1 MTSVAHLQF
10 RVVWAWS
17 AAGRAIPRRYRS
29 TGSPLIALT
38 LILAAL
44 APSAAGQPR
53 SESVPPSLTLQPG
66 ERIAIV
72 GNALGDRMQHHG
84 WLETM
89 LHTQHPQH
97 RLVVRNLAFAG
108 DEVALRMR
116 SKDFG
121 TPDEWLTRVGAGV
134 VFAFFGFNESF
145 RGEAGLPQFKR
156 ELEGFLQTTRARN
169 YSGLGPPRVV
179 LFSPI
184 TTERH
189 PDRNLTLPEE
199 NNANLARYAAA
210 MAEVATDREGVTFVD
225 LFPIAQKLFAEAAH
239 KGSPLTF
246 NGVHL
251 TEAGEARLAE
261 QIFPRLFGGTP
272 APKIDEN
279 LRAAVNAKNAQ
290 WHARYRTLD
299 GYNVYGGRSQGAYSA
314 GEGQPK
320 ISNFQVMH
328 EELTQRDVLTSNH
341 DLRVW
346 GVTQKRDLGSEERPL
361 PPVTPAPTTKPGP
374 NPDGSHRFLDPEEA
388 IAKMTVQPGLKVN
401 LFASEKQFPELAKP
415 VQMAWDTR
423 GRLWVA
429 VWPNYPLRTPTSK
442 IGDKLLILE
451 DTDADGR
458 ADRCITFIDDLDSP
472 TGFQFYK
479 DGVLLVQAPEVW
491 FIRDT
496 DGDDRADF
504 KERVLMGLDSADTH
518 HQANSLTIEPG
529 GAIYLSDGVFHR
541 TQVET
546 ALGPVRNNDAA
557 IYRYEPN
564 TGRFETYIAY
574 GFANPHGRVFDYWGN
589 DLVTDG
595 TGNRTFFAAA
605 FSGRLDFPRKHPTLN
620 EFWPHVTR
628 PSATSM
634 ILTSR
639 HFPDEF
645 QGHFLNGNVIRYQG
659 FYRVRIEDDGSGL
672 KGIREPDFLSS
683 SDPNFRPVAS
693 NTGPDGAVYIADWH
707 SPVISHTLLNHLR
720 EPNRGPEYGRVYRV
734 TYEGRPLLTP
744 PKIHGQPIASLLE
757 LLKEPENQVREWAR
771 LELGKHPASAVTAG
785 LRRWM
790 AGLDATQADYQHQ
803 LLEALWVY
811 QWHNVVEPD
820 LLRKLLGSPDP
831 RARVAATRVLCYWR
845 DRIPEALPLLR
856 TQAADEH
863 PRVRLHAVRAASFFS
878 SADAVDIA
886 LTAIRSPLD
895 YYLNYTL
902 NETLKQLQPFWR
914 EQLHPDSVLLAG
926 APERIPFLLRTVTT
940 AELLRLPRTDAV
952 LEQIVTRPGLAD
964 SARLEALQELGRVRR
979 TSPTVLVLALAEE
992 RKDIDVAGVG
1002 RVLAAQPAVELRQVR
1017 ERIATLATAHAGEKM
1032 RAHAWA
1038 ALMVADGSLDRAWT
1052 QASASLAGLADLLE
1066 GVAVLPDASL
1076 RVSAYAR
1083 VVPLLQQKPA
1093 SPAEVTLQAAAIRAT
1108 VGTRQEQAQLFS
1120 ILAGLIQ
1127 RGESVLPAAEG
1138 LRAMP
1143 RAAWSKSASIELV
1156 AGLIAWAKK
1165 TPSSKRNE
1173 PGYLGIVQ
1181 LAGETMARLPAED
1194 AARLAQELKPL
1205 RNNRFIIRAVPE
1217 EMRFDMPRIVVE
1229 AGRQFIIVFENPDAM
1244 PHNLLVVKPG
1254 TREKVG
1260 VAAMQMS
1267 PGQLDSR
1274 GRAYTPDT
1282 PDVIAGTRLVEPG
1295 QSEQIYVV
1303 APATRGTYEYVC
1315 TFPGHWVNM
1324 RGELVVTYDPDA
1336 YRAQGN
1342 AAAGS
1347 TPASGAGAAEH
1358 QHGTK

>member
-1 MTSVAHLQF
+1 MIPSIPLSL
-10 RVVWAWS
+10 VVS
-17 AAGRAIPRRYRS
+17 AIAICSLLHGQTRS
-29 TGSPLIALT
+29 TP
-38 LILAAL
+38 AA
-44 APSAAGQPR
+44 AAATP
-53 SESVPPSLTLQPG
+53 LTLQPG
-66 ERIAIV
+66 DHVALI
-72 GNALGDRMQHHG
+72 GNSLADRMQHHG
-84 WLETM
+84 WFETM

-121 TPDEWLTRVGAGV
+121 TPDEWLTRVGANV
-134 VFAFFGFNESF
+134 VFAYFGFNESF

-156 ELEGFLQTTRARN
+156 ELEEFLRLTREKN
-169 YSGLGPPRVV
+169 YSGLGPPRII

-184 TTERH
+184 ATERH
-189 PDRNLTLPEE
+189 PDRNLILPEE
-199 NNANLARYAAA
+199 NNENLARYTAA
-210 MAEVATDREGVTFVD
+210 MADVAADREGVTFVD
-225 LFPIAQKLFAEAAH
+225 LFSVSQKLYAEAAV
-239 KGSPLTF
+239 KGAPLTF

-261 QIFPRLFGGTP
+261 QIFPRLFGGMS
-272 APKIDEN
+272 APKVDER
-279 LRAAVNAKNAQ
+279 LRAAVNAKNAE

-320 ISNFQVMH
+320 ISNFQVMQ
-328 EELTQRDVLTSNH
+328 EELAQRDVLTTNL

-346 GVTQKRDLGSEERPL
+346 GVTQGRDLSSEKLSL
-361 PPVTPAPTTKPGP
+361 PSVTPAPSTKPGP

-429 VWPNYPLRTPTSK
+429 VWPNYPLRKPTSTQ
-442 IGDKLLILE
+442 GDKLLILE

-458 ADRCITFIDDLDSP
+458 ADRCTTFIDDLDCP

-479 DGVLLVQAPEVW
+479 DGVLLVQAPDVW

-496 DGDDRADF
+496 DGDGRADHR
-504 KERVLMGLDSADTH
+504 ERVLMGLDSADTH

-605 FSGRLDFPRKHPTLN
+605 FSGKLDFPKKHPTLN
-620 EFWPHVTR
+620 EFWPHITR

-639 HFPDEF
+639 HFPEEF

-659 FYRVRIEDDGSGL
+659 FYRVRIEDDGAGL

-707 SPVISHTLLNHLR
+707 SPIIAHTLVNHLR
-720 EPNRGPEYGRVYRV
+720 DPNRGPEYGRIYRV
-734 TYEGRPLLTP
+734 THEGRALLTS
-744 PKIHGQPIASLLE
+744 PKIHGQPIAALLE
-757 LLKEPENQVREWAR
+757 LLKEPENQVREWAK
-771 LELGKHPASAVTAG
+771 LELARHSATEVTAG
-785 LRRWM
+785 LRRWI
-790 AGLDATQADYQHQ
+790 AGLDARHPDYQHH
-803 LLEALWVY
+803 LLEALWVH
-811 QWHNVVEPD
+811 QWHNVVEAD
-820 LLRKLLGSPDP
+820 LLRKLLRSPDA
-831 RARVAATRVLCYWR
+831 RARAAATRVLGYWR
-845 DRIPEALPLLR
+845 DRLPDALALLR
-856 TQAADEH
+856 AQAADEN

-878 SADAVDIA
+878 STEAVDVA

-895 YYLNYTL
+895 YYLSYTL
-902 NETLKQLQPFWR
+902 DETLKQLQPFWR
-914 EQLHPDSVLLAG
+914 DQLKTGSALLAG

-940 AELLRLPRTDAV
+940 AELVRLPRTDAV
-952 LEQIVTRPGLAD
+952 LDQIVTRAGMAE
-964 SARLEALQELGRVRR
+964 SARLEALQELARARG
-979 TSPTVLVLALAEE
+979 TSPTALVLGLSENG
-992 RKDIDVAGVG
+992 KDIDAAGVG
-1002 RVLAAQPAVELRQVR
+1002 RVLAAQPAAELRKFR
-1017 ERIATLATAHAGEKM
+1017 DRIESLATAHASDKM
-1032 RAHAWA
+1032 RPQAWA
-1038 ALMVADGSLDRAWT
+1038 ALVVAD
-1052 QASASLAGLADLLE
+1052 ASLERSWSKAATSQAHLTDLLE
-1066 GVAVLPDASL
+1066 GIATIPDVTL
-1076 RVSAYAR
+1076 RGSAYAR
-1083 VVPLLQQKPA
+1083 IVPVLQQKPS
-1093 SPAEVTLQAAAIRAT
+1093 SPAEESLQAAAIRAA
-1108 VGTRQEQAQLFS
+1108 VGTRREQAQLFS

-1127 RGESVLPAAEG
+1127 RGEAVLPAAEG

-1143 RAAWSKSASIELV
+1143 RSAWSKSASAELV
-1156 AGLIAWAKK
+1156 MGLMAWARK
-1165 TPSSKRNE
+1165 TPSSKRNDSS
-1173 PGYLGIVQ
+1173 YLGIIQ
-1181 LAGETMARLPAED
+1181 LAEETIARLPAED
-1194 AARLAQELKPL
+1194 AVRVAKDLKPL

-1217 EMRFDMPRIVVE
+1217 EMRFDTPRIVVE

-1244 PHNLLVVKPG
+1244 PHNLLVLKPG
-1254 TREKVG
+1254 VREKVG

-1267 PGQLDSR
+1267 PEQLDSR

-1282 PDVIAGTRLVEPG
+1282 PDVIAGTKLVEPG

-1303 APATRGTYEYVC
+1303 APAAQGSCEFVC

-1324 RGELVVTYDPDA
+1324 WGELVVTDDIEA
-1336 YRAQGN
+1336 YRARSASVTGPVQP
-1342 AAAGS
+1342 ADIKMPAG
-1347 TPASGAGAAEH
+1347 H
-1358 QHGTK
+1358 QHP